1 MRISDWSSDVCSSD
15 LAWRPVA
22 GSDLV
27 EWPVTTA
34 RLAGRTLA
42 AGGGGF
48 MRLLPYGFT
57 RWAVAR
63 MNAEGHP
70 AILYF
75 HPWEIDPGQPRVA
88 GAPLKSRF
96 RHYSG
101 LSAKAGQQTGRAN
114 VCTPVNTAYLAY

>member
-34 RLAGRTLA
+34 RFAGRTLA

-48 MRLLPYGFT
+48 MRMLPYGFT
-57 RWAVAR
+57 RWAIAR

-75 HPWEIDPGQPRVA
+75 HPWEIDPGQPPVA
-88 GAPLKSRF
+88 DPPTNSKTPPSSGFSARAGKLKHLTADSEWP
-96 RHYSG
+96 
-101 LSAKAGQQTGRAN
+101 RA
-114 VCTPVNTAYLAY
+114 